1 MSIDYGFVAPKID
14 VREEEE
20 RERRHDRGEEG
31 NHLKGEHQ
39 KSASG
44 RSYKKEWRVDHSTG
58 VSAPQAEPYLSQRA
72 THACPQKHTQ
82 TEVSTVIQAQACLQI
97 NSAPLTQTRALSYQ
111 GATNR
116 EVDREKED
124 GEFLGLFTNKTPQTG
139 LFHIPLNLQTK
150 KGGGMEGEMLM
161 ADGRIDGGVEEGSE
175 RERAPLLSAYA
186 SQDIKDMSTSHTDQS
201 DCLPDDYGVL
211 RSATV
216 DEMEKDDGEQAE
228 EEQEGDTTFIDWDPK
243 NRKLVLPEMAF
254 TKEGGLNWL
263 LQGEKRRENR
273 VGEEEEEEEEV
284 NAMRGKLL
292 LENVFV
298 RQVSEEEAEAQR
310 EVERGR
316 ERGWEAD
323 DILTK
328 WDLVIS
334 MDE

>member
-1 MSIDYGFVAPKID
+1 MTIDYGFVASKMD
-14 VREEEE
+14 VREEEV
-20 RERRHDRGEEG
+20 RERRHDRGEDG

-44 RSYKKEWRVDHSTG
+44 RSYKKEWR
-58 VSAPQAEPYLSQRA
+58 PYLSQRS
-72 THACPQKHTQ
+72 THACPQKHAP
-82 TEVSTVIQAQACLQI
+82 TEVSTLIQAQACLQI

-124 GEFLGLFTNKTPQTG
+124 GEFLGLFTNKTPQIG

-150 KGGGMEGEMLM
+150 KGGGMEGEKLM
-161 ADGRIDGGVEEGSE
+161 ADGKIDGGVEERSE

-186 SQDIKDMSTSHTDQS
+186 TQNIKDMSASHTDRS
-201 DCLPDDYGVL
+201 DCSPDDYGVL

-216 DEMEKDDGEQAE
+216 DEIEKDDGEQAE
-228 EEQEGDTTFIDWDPK
+228 KEQEGDTIFIDWDPK
-243 NRKLVLPEMAF
+243 TRKLVLPEMAF
-254 TKEGGLNWL
+254 TKEGGFDWS
-263 LQGEKRRENR
+263 LQGEKGRENR
-273 VGEEEEEEEEV
+273 VGEEKEDEV

-292 LENVFV
+292 LEDVFV
-298 RQVSEEEAEAQR
+298 RQVSEEEAEARR
-310 EVERGR
+310 EVERGGG
-316 ERGWEAD
+316 RGWEAD